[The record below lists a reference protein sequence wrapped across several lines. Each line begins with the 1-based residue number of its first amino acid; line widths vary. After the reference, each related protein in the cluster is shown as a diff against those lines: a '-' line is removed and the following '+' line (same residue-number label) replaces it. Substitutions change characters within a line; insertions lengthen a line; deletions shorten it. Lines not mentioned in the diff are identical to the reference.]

1 MMGGVLLI
9 LLIAVVVTALICCIC
24 VYRKKHQRRLRGSN
38 TNTGHPEGVDEPDMA
53 TSPRATNAA
62 FLRISPLQS
71 SDDISMA
78 DLRVCPRKEL
88 ELRGLD
94 LSGAV
99 GGVSSREPSGVFEEV
114 DFGLEAP
121 PPRYDELD
129 FEDSCE
135 FGDDGAL
142 PSCLHEC
149 KKTNKQ
155 EREKEE
161 RELKFTTIRIGEL

>member
-1 MMGGVLLI
+1 MMAGVLLI
-9 LLIAVVVTALICCIC
+9 LLITVVVTALICCIC
-24 VYRKKHQRRLRGSN
+24 VYRKKHQRRFRGSS
-38 TNTGHPEGVDEPDMA
+38 TNNPELDLGVDEPDMA

-78 DLRVCPRKEL
+78 DLKVCPRKEL

-94 LSGAV
+94 LGGAV

-135 FGDDGAL
+135 FEEDGAL
-142 PSCLHEC
+142 PTCLHEC
-149 KKTNKQ
+149 RKTDKQ
-155 EREKEE
+155 EREE